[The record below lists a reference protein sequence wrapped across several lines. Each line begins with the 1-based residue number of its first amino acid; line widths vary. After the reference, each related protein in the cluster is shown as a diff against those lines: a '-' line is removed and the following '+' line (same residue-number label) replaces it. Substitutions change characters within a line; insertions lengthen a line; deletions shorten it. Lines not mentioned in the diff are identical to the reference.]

1 MAAKDRRLYA
11 RFDIG
16 MDEHPKI
23 MLLSDAAFRALFE
36 STMYARRQLTDGF
49 LDSRIV
55 SRKWGDAVAEE
66 LTSNSP
72 DPSGDRSS
80 WVKVDGGYQ
89 IHDFAEH
96 QTTTADIQAKR
107 DAGRAGGLAK
117 AKRESG
123 KPVAPASEVPKQNA
137 SKPVAKTETE
147 TETKTFISEV
157 AGATPLTPIAGQT
170 GTTLPK
176 NFHLTA
182 QMIAWSLANC
192 PNIES
197 KSTTEKFI
205 RHYKSVAGR
214 QQFKTDWMAAWE
226 LWMLKAQSFAKPEA
240 TPSAPTSP
248 WDQHGVHGYE
258 EGETT

>member
-23 MLLSDAAFRALFE
+23 MLLSDAAFRALIE

-72 DPSGDRSS
+72 DRAS
-80 WVKVDGGYQ
+80 WLKVEGGYQ

-96 QTTTADIQAKR
+96 QTTTADITAKR
-107 DAGRAGGLAK
+107 QAGRAGGLAK
-117 AKRESG
+117 AKQAAS
-123 KPVAPASEVPKQNA
+123 KAVAPASNVPKQNA

-147 TETKTFISEV
+147 TETETYISAV
-157 AGATPLTPIAGQT
+157 AGATSLTPQPPAAGQT
-170 GTTLPK
+170 GTTIPK
-176 NFHLTA
+176 NFHLTP
-182 QMIAWSLANC
+182 QMIAWALNSC
-192 PNIES
+192 PNIEA
-197 KSTTEKFI
+197 KSTTDKFM
-205 RHYKSVAGR
+205 RHYRSVAGR

-226 LWMLKAQSFAKPEA
+226 LWMLKAQSYAKPEA
-240 TPSAPTSP
+240 TPGAPQSA
-248 WDQHGVHGYE
+248 WDRKGVHGYE
-258 EGETT
+258 EGETN